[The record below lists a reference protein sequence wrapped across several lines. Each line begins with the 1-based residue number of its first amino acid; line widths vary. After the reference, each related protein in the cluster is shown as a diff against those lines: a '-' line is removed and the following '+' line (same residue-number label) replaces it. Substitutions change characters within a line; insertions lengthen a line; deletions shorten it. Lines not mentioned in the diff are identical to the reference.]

1 MRSKVDQAVS
11 FSSVNDRFER
21 VEPVARL
28 GLSVAD
34 DTVDTV
40 AINVPLDG
48 NKNDKNTMF
57 AGSQFSGMVL
67 AGWRLASNWA
77 IEQGI
82 GVPVVIKSTQME
94 FMRPVDSELHCVAVL
109 MEPPSQGKSGN
120 WKLDIKV
127 EARDDQGTVCAIL
140 RGDYRV
146 LVA

>member
-1 MRSKVDQAVS
+1 MNTKGSQAAPM
-11 FSSVNDRFER
+11 SSVNDRFER

-34 DTVDTV
+34 DRVDTV
-40 AINVPLDG
+40 AIDVPLDG

-77 IEQGI
+77 IAQGI

-94 FMRPVDSELHCVAVL
+94 FMRPVDSALHCVAVL
-109 MEPPSQGKSGN
+109 VEQPSQGKSGN
-120 WKLDIKV
+120 WKLDIRV
-127 EARDDQGTVCAIL
+127 EARDGQGTVCAIL